1 MTVLSGVCV
10 AMSTAFDDS
19 GEELD
24 EGRLRNHIDSL
35 VDAEVHGL
43 VLSAGTGEFAYLSE
57 AEKARITAI
66 GVEQVAGRIPVIV
79 QTSAITT
86 KDTIENSRVAI
97 DMGAD
102 ALMVL
107 PPYFEGPAEPGVMY
121 HYEQLAAAV
130 NIPIVLYNIPV
141 HSGFDITPAI
151 YRELIS
157 MDNIDYIKDSTGDLI
172 RIQQLIGMGGRV
184 PRRGRSTRA
193 VGSDGG
199 RGRMDLGRGECHA
212 TRVRIAMGPPSGSQ
226 IRRGAGAVGCDASS
240 QPLFLG
246 QQIRSG
252 VQQCCESRNEHGR
265 ADRGA
270 VSPSRP
276 AHGERGSWCAAARGL
291 ETAGERSRV
300 GVT

>member
-1 MTVLSGVCV
+1 
-10 AMSTAFDDS
+10 MSTAFDDS

-35 VDAEVHGL
+35 VDAGVHGL

-57 AEKARITAI
+57 AEKARITVI

-86 KDTIENSRVAI
+86 KDTIENSRMAI

-121 HYEQLAAAV
+121 HYEQLADAV

-172 RIQQLIGMGGRV
+172 RLQQLIGVGGRI
-184 PRRGRSTRA
+184 
-193 VGSDGG
+193 
-199 RGRMDLGRGECHA
+199 L
-212 TRVRIAMGPPSGSQ
+212 
-226 IRRGAGAVGCDASS
+226 AGADPLAPWAAMAGAAGWIWGAANVMPQECVLLWDHLQAARYEEALALWAAMLPANLFFWANRYGAEYNSAVKAATNMVGRTVGPCRLPV
-240 QPLFLG
+240 QPMGRKGLG
-246 QQIRSG
+246 ALQ
-252 VQQCCESRNEHGR
+252 
-265 ADRGA
+265 DA
-270 VSPSRP
+270 VSKLPVN
-276 AHGERGSWCAAARGL
+276 GVGL
-291 ETAGERSRV
+291 E
-300 GVT
+300 